1 MTYRFDHRYNVKQT
15 ENQRVEAYD
24 SIITIV
30 DPALSI
36 LDFKLCVFVFV
47 EDHI

>member
-1 MTYRFDHRYNVKQT
+1 M
-15 ENQRVEAYD
+15 QRVEAYD
-24 SIITIV
+24 AIITIV

-36 LDFKLCVFVFV
+36 FDLKLCVFIFI